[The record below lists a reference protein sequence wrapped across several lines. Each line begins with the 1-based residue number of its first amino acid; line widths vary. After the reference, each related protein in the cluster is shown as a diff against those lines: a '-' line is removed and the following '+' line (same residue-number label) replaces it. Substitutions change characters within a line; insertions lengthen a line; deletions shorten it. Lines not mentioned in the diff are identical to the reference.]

1 MFLAAV
7 KDHHPEKRLSEI
19 QSFLKS
25 KRSRQVYR
33 TGLDNSDNNIECSVT
48 PPASKEHDYEV
59 DTAGSCARLLPS
71 ITCQKCK
78 EKNTTILELKQEL
91 AEEKNKLKDAMKK
104 IEELQDAN
112 KRKNRFSIQEV
123 KDSNRLVKFYTGL
136 LNHGVFMWIYNRIQ
150 KKAKKLQYF
159 RGDSSFTSK
168 NYQTSENKKKSG
180 KNPSLSIENCL
191 FLTLI
196 RLRVGLTETDL
207 AFRFQVSQS
216 LISRILATW
225 ISFLSQELSP
235 LIYWPKKEDV
245 LRYYPKC
252 FKGYKNVIGII
263 DCTEGILEKPSIAK
277 AQSQTYSAYKS
288 RNTWKKLLCI
298 TPAGTISFISK
309 SYGGA
314 ASDRYITETCGIVE
328 KFQFGDNLMADKGFN
343 ISDLLVSK
351 GSRLIIPPF
360 MRDKNKFSKKN
371 CKATS
376 NVAKA
381 RIHVERAIARA
392 KDFRIFNGAFP
403 IILKD
408 QLDDIFTI
416 CCALTN
422 LGPTLVPL

>member
-1 MFLAAV
+1 MKKWEKVLNRGGNFKMSMSTKVCSNHFAAGYCSSECRIPTLFLKGYNV
-7 KDHHPEKRLSEI
+7 PCSSKRSSPRKRLSET

-25 KRSRQVYR
+25 KRSRQVYS

-136 LNHGVFMWIYNRIQ
+136 QNHGVFMWIYHRIQ

-180 KNPSLSIENCL
+180 KNPPLSIENCL

-277 AQSQTYSAYKS
+277 AQSQTYSA
-288 RNTWKKLLCI
+288 WKKYMEKIAMHNTCWNYMIHLQELWRGCI
-298 TPAGTISFISK
+298 
-309 SYGGA
+309 
-314 ASDRYITETCGIVE
+314 
-328 KFQFGDNLMADKGFN
+328 
-343 ISDLLVSK
+343 
-351 GSRLIIPPF
+351 
-360 MRDKNKFSKKN
+360 
-371 CKATS
+371 
-376 NVAKA
+376 
-381 RIHVERAIARA
+381 
-392 KDFRIFNGAFP
+392 
-403 IILKD
+403 
-408 QLDDIFTI
+408 
-416 CCALTN
+416 
-422 LGPTLVPL
+422 